1 MKKTLKKVIALAL
14 SSATALSVFAVSASA
29 AQYVYTGYPSKD
41 YSKWCSVCGEY
52 HYGYTH
58 DAYGGYYDSNGKW
71 HSWDGYYDGYYYGD
85 SYVQLTANQWV
96 GGEISVK
103 VPSGAKVVKCTWSD
117 LYNVTA
123 ISPLRLEKVTNAK
136 IDGVGS
142 YRATCTVDFQYT
154 IRPGKVVT
162 ESVSVTIK
170 GTAYKD
176 PNEAMEHPDY
186 QKVETSYGSYYP
198 DYPYWPGY
206 DKSDGFWYN
215 GVWYSY
221 SDGYYWNGKW
231 YPYYPGSGSTSI
243 RKEYTVDWST
253 DTFYY
258 NGKKQVPTATV
269 TVGSRTIELNVK
281 LTSGNGI
288 DVGKHRVVASVPS
301 GYSGIKLDGASLYYN
316 IEEPLKSGFVYED
329 GYTYYYEG
337 GKAVTGWKTIDGD
350 TYYFDKDGKATK
362 GWKWMDGKAWY
373 YFGSDGKMQ
382 TGWVRDGGKIY
393 YCYDSGVMAKSTWL
407 KLDGY
412 WYYFYNDGRMAE
424 SEWVYS
430 GGKWYFLAG
439 DGRMA
444 TNTTIP
450 GGYYVDSTGAWVK

>member
-1 MKKTLKKVIALAL
+1 MKNALKKIVALAL
-14 SSATALSVFAVSASA
+14 SSATAFSVFAASASA

-58 DAYGGYYDSNGKW
+58 DAYGGYYDINGKW
-71 HSWDGYYDGYYYGD
+71 HSWDDVYDGSYYGYY
-85 SYVQLTANQWV
+85 SYVTLTAQQYKN
-96 GGEISVK
+96 GKISAA
-103 VPSGAKVVKCTWSD
+103 VPNSATTKSYKWTGLT
-117 LYNVTA
+117 N
-123 ISPLRLEKVTNAK
+123 IREKT
-136 IDGVGS
+136 GS
-142 YRATCTVDFQYT
+142 T
-154 IRPGKVVT
+154 G
-162 ESVSVTIK
+162 SSVTIDGIGSYSATCEVTFTYK
-170 GTAYKD
+170 VGTNRTVTDTVKVTISGYAYKD
-176 PNEAMEHPDY
+176 EAEAG
-186 QKVETSYGSYYP
+186 TYGSKTKSVSNYSNYYPGYYP
-198 DYPYWPGY
+198 DYDYTN
-206 DKSDGFWYN
+206 GFWYN
-215 GVWYSY
+215 GKWYSY
-221 SDGYYWNGKW
+221 SDGYYYNGRW
-231 YPYYPGSGSTSI
+231 YPYSSSYPSYSY
-243 RKEYTVDWST
+243 RDEYTVDWST

-258 NGKKQVPTATV
+258 DGEKHVPTATV
-269 TVGSRTIELNVK
+269 TVGNRTIKLNVS

-288 DVGKHRVVASVPS
+288 DVGRHRVVARVPS

-337 GKAVTGWKTIDGD
+337 GKAVTGWKTISGD
-350 TYYFDKDGKATK
+350 TYYFEKGGKAAT
-362 GWKWMDGKAWY
+362 GWRWLNNAWY

>member
-1 MKKTLKKVIALAL
+1 MKKAMKKIVALAL
-14 SSATALSVFAVSASA
+14 SSMTALSVFAASASA
-29 AQYVYTGYPSKD
+29 AQYVSGYPSKD

-71 HSWDGYYDGYYYGD
+71 HSWDSVYDGYYYGY
-85 SYVQLTANQWV
+85 SYVTLTANQWAA
-96 GGEISVK
+96 GTISAT
-103 VPSGAKVVKCTWSD
+103 VP
-117 LYNVTA
+117 
-123 ISPLRLEKVTNAK
+123 TNATVK
-136 IDGVGS
+136 SYKWVNLTNIKENENYSGS
-142 YRATCTVDFQYT
+142 
-154 IRPGKVVT
+154 
-162 ESVSVTIK
+162 SVTIK
-170 GTAYKD
+170 DKGPYSATCEVTFTYKVSSNRTVTDVVSVKISGTAYSTEYDAGIKND
-176 PNEAMEHPDY
+176 KTNTNVGY
-186 QKVETSYGSYYP
+186 SSYYP
-198 DYPYWPGY
+198 GYPYWPDY
-206 DKSDGFWYN
+206 DYDNGFWYN
-215 GVWYSY
+215 GKWYSY
-221 SDGYYWNGKW
+221 SDGYWYDGKW
-231 YPYYPGSGSTSI
+231 YPYYPSYPSYSH
-243 RKEYTVDWST
+243 RDEYTVDWSE
-253 DTFYY
+253 DTYY
-258 NGKKQVPTATV
+258 YDGEKHVPTATV
-269 TVGSRTIELNVK
+269 TVGKRTIELNVS

-288 DVGKHRVVASVPS
+288 DVGRHRVVARVPS

-350 TYYFDKDGKATK
+350 TYYFAKDGKATK
-362 GWKWMDGKAWY
+362 GWKWLNNAWY
-373 YFGSDGKMQ
+373 YFGSDGKMM
-382 TGWVRDGGKIY
+382 TEWVRDGGKIY

-424 SEWVYS
+424 SEWVLS

>member
-1 MKKTLKKVIALAL
+1 MKKTLKKIVALAL
-14 SSATALSVFAVSASA
+14 SSATAFSVFAVSASA
-29 AQYVYTGYPSKD
+29 ALYVNTHSNSYWGSYWCGYCHD
-41 YSKWCSVCGEY
+41 YHTLGEDDY
-52 HYGYTH
+52 WNHY
-58 DAYGGYYDSNGKW
+58 DWYYN
-71 HSWDGYYDGYYYGD
+71 DGYYDGYYYGY
-85 SYVQLTANQWV
+85 SYVTLTANQWD
-96 GGEISVK
+96 GGKITADVSSDVK
-103 VPSGAKVVKCTWSD
+103 AKDVKYYWTD
-117 LYNVTA
+117 LDNIEESKGHT
-123 ISPLRLEKVTNAK
+123 
-136 IDGVGS
+136 
-142 YRATCTVDFQYT
+142 
-154 IRPGKVVT
+154 GKK
-162 ESVSVTIK
+162 VTIK
-170 GTAYKD
+170 GQGPYSATCKVTFTYQVGSNKTVTEVVSVQISGNAYAD
-176 PNEAMEHPDY
+176 DY
-186 QKVETSYGSYYP
+186 NAGLDGNKTKTETGYSSYYP
-198 DYPYWPGY
+198 GYPNYPYWPGY
-206 DKSDGFWYN
+206 DESDGFWYN

>member
-14 SSATALSVFAVSASA
+14 SSATAFSVFAVSASA
-29 AQYVYTGYPSKD
+29 ALYVNTHSNSYWGSYWCGYCHD
-41 YSKWCSVCGEY
+41 YHTLGEDDY
-52 HYGYTH
+52 WNHY
-58 DAYGGYYDSNGKW
+58 DWYYN
-71 HSWDGYYDGYYYGD
+71 DGYYDGYYYGD
-85 SYVQLTANQWV
+85 SYVQLTANQWD

-103 VPSGAKVVKCTWSD
+103 VPSGAKVVKCTWSNTE
-117 LYNVTA
+117 NVTYA
-123 ISPLRLEKVTNAK
+123 TPYSLNK
-136 IDGVGS
+136 ITSATIEDPGY

-154 IRPGKVVT
+154 ISPGKVVT
-162 ESVSVTIK
+162 ESVSVTIS
-170 GTAYKD
+170 GTAYKNA
-176 PNEAMEHPDY
+176 NEAAEHPDY

-198 DYPYWPGY
+198 DYPYWPDY
-206 DKSDGFWYN
+206 DNGFWYE
-215 GVWYSY
+215 GKWYSY

-337 GKAVTGWKTIDGD
+337 GKAVTGWQTIDGD
-350 TYYFDKDGKATK
+350 TYYFEKDGKATK
-362 GWKWMDGKAWY
+362 GWKWIDGKAWY

>member
-14 SSATALSVFAVSASA
+14 SSATAFSVFAVSASA
-29 AQYVYTGYPSKD
+29 AQYVNTHSNSYWGSYWCGYCHD
-41 YSKWCSVCGEY
+41 YHTLGEDDY
-52 HYGYTH
+52 WNHY
-58 DAYGGYYDSNGKW
+58 DWYYN
-71 HSWDGYYDGYYYGD
+71 DGYYDGYYYGD
-85 SYVQLTANQWV
+85 SYVQLTANQWD

-103 VPSGAKVVKCTWSD
+103 VPSGAKVVKCTWSNTE
-117 LYNVTA
+117 NVTYA
-123 ISPLRLEKVTNAK
+123 TPYSLNK
-136 IDGVGS
+136 ITSATIEDPGD

-154 IRPGKVVT
+154 ISPGKVVT
-162 ESVSVTIK
+162 ESVSVTIS
-170 GTAYKD
+170 GTAYKNA
-176 PNEAMEHPDY
+176 NEAAEHPDY

-198 DYPYWPGY
+198 GYPGYWPDY
-206 DKSDGFWYN
+206 DYDNGFWYN

-337 GKAVTGWKTIDGD
+337 GKAVTGWQTIDGD
-350 TYYFDKDGKATK
+350 TYYFEKDGKATK
-362 GWKWMDGKAWY
+362 GWKWIDGKAWY